1 MWQRYGYLL
10 VSPARGV
17 AADRASRVWRYSG
30 VSAEQVWPVVDEA
43 YWADPGDIPMDV
55 RTAYGEIKRDS
66 SDFLFLGVTRSSSV
80 LWRIGAFIEAS
91 GTGADALGVE
101 IDTEEL
107 LQPCDHLDLSW
118 LGYEPYARG
127 EWGLLSLLESSP
139 ALAHWLNHLNN
150 YGLLESPR
158 SCLAFATDYR
168 TTMGK
173 PGGPEP
179 IADSAPIDVLHV
191 GLGPRIAAERS

>member
-1 MWQRYGYLL
+1 MEPHESGGTLE
-10 VSPARGV
+10 SPRSRSGRWSMKPIGRIPETFQWTSGRHTAR
-17 AADRASRVWRYSG
+17 SS
-30 VSAEQVWPVVDEA
+30 E
-43 YWADPGDIPMDV
+43 IP
-55 RTAYGEIKRDS
+55 

-80 LWRIGAFIEAS
+80 LRRIGTFIEAS

-139 ALAHWLNHLNN
+139 ALAHWLNHVNN
-150 YGLLESPR
+150 YGLVESPQ

-173 PGGPEP
+173 PGGPNQ
-179 IADSAPIDVLHV
+179 
-191 GLGPRIAAERS
+191 